1 MKTNQFYLLKKYAFF
16 LAVSCIPGILC
27 LVLLISCYLLP
38 EHIPGLI
45 QILAWA
51 GTIAFLGILL
61 FFLFWLYPDTRKYQQ
76 LFTDF
81 ADGRVYDAFIQQST
95 RISPDIGRAIHR
107 LDDLIDRQNSL
118 QLSTKQAEFLALQN
132 QINPHFLYNTL
143 ESIRGDALL
152 AGMTNIADITEALST
167 FFRYTIT
174 NTQNL
179 VTIQDELD
187 NVENYFI
194 IQHYR
199 FGEKLSLQ
207 IDIPQNRSEILAM
220 SCPKLFLQPVVE
232 NAIFHGLEKKSVNG
246 QITIRMELADD
257 LLLISISDNGAGMPE
272 EVLHRLNSDLDRV
285 SVGSITTPANKKG
298 GIALKNVCRRIK
310 LLFGEEYGMH
320 VGSIVGLGT
329 KVEVRLPITQKTGR
343 TS

>member
-1 MKTNQFYLLKKYAFF
+1 MKTKRFYFLNKCKLF
-16 LAVSCIPGILC
+16 LAVTTIPGILF
-27 LVLLISCYLLP
+27 LVLLLCCYAGSVKVPEVILILSWIGAISF
-38 EHIPGLI
+38 
-45 QILAWA
+45 LAVL
-51 GTIAFLGILL
+51 FL
-61 FFLFWLYPDTRKYQQ
+61 FFLWICPDTRKYRKMCR
-76 LFTDF
+76 DF
-81 ADGRVYDAFIQQST
+81 AEGKIYDAFISQADQ
-95 RISPDIGRAIHR
+95 ISPDAGKAIRR
-107 LDDLIDRQNSL
+107 LDELIDRQNSL

-143 ESIRGDALL
+143 ESIRGDALI

-199 FGEKLSLQ
+199 FGDKLSLQ
-207 IDIPQNRSEILAM
+207 IEIPQNRSEILST
-220 SCPKLFLQPVVE
+220 SCPKLFLQPIVE

-246 QITIRMELADD
+246 QITIRMEIADNI
-257 LLLISISDNGAGMPE
+257 LLISISDNGAGMPE
-272 EVLHRLNSDLDRV
+272 DTLNKLNADLSRV

-320 VGSIVGLGT
+320 AGSIVGLGT
-329 KVEVRLPITQKTGR
+329 KVEVRLPITVKTGR